1 MRKTL
6 SSFTS
11 SFSDL
16 LHGQSPQDALDSRQ
30 EEIRS
35 AMLASLAEIES
46 SQPHA
51 FSKTLVTITQAA
63 DVESLWDA
71 RSDLLRLIALHDASN
86 IAAVIVEGC
95 HAEPSIPGTP
105 WHTLHT
111 PLSEHLR
118 WNGARAS
125 VSE

>member
-16 LHGQSPQDALDSRQ
+16 LHGQSPQNALDTRQ

-71 RSDLLRLIALHDASN
+71 RSDLLRLIADRNGEL
-86 IAAVIVEGC
+86 AARKTLDGITEMFRGLVPNSLL
-95 HAEPSIPGTP
+95 PSRRRVP
-105 WHTLHT
+105 
-111 PLSEHLR
+111 R
-118 WNGARAS
+118 
-125 VSE
+125 

>member
-16 LHGQSPQDALDSRQ
+16 LHGQSSKDATGARQ
-30 EEIRS
+30 EAIRT
-35 AMLASLAEIES
+35 AMLASLADIES

-63 DVESLWDA
+63 DVQSLWDA
-71 RSDLLRLIALHDASN
+71 RSELLRLIADRDGEM
-86 IAAVIVEGC
+86 AARKTLDGITEMFRGLVPHNLLPSRRRVE
-95 HAEPSIPGTP
+95 
-105 WHTLHT
+105 
-111 PLSEHLR
+111 R
-118 WNGARAS
+118 
-125 VSE
+125 

>member
-16 LHGQSPQDALDSRQ
+16 LHGQSSKDAPGARQ
-30 EEIRS
+30 EEIRT
-35 AMLASLAEIES
+35 AMLASLADIES

-63 DVESLWDA
+63 DVQSLWDA
-71 RSDLLRLIALHDASN
+71 RSELLRLIADRDGET
-86 IAAVIVEGC
+86 AARKTLDGITEMFRGLVPHNLLPSRRRVE
-95 HAEPSIPGTP
+95 
-105 WHTLHT
+105 
-111 PLSEHLR
+111 R
-118 WNGARAS
+118 
-125 VSE
+125 